1 MDDIQKLDNVIE
13 TMFQLKQLE
22 KKLRQNHGSQGDLLI
37 KILILIESIEIPNIT
52 LLQNFDTIAMA

>member
-1 MDDIQKLDNVIE
+1 MDDVQKLDNVIE

-22 KKLRQNHGSQGDLLI
+22 KKLRHNHGSQGELLI